1 MVHEWCALLRLEH
14 PPVWLES
21 LFLRSSS
28 TDPKNRQVVR
38 GPVHSGLRG
47 VDIEMMSLL
56 RDPSATE
63 RWAVFGI
70 ATPMPRCHATCA
82 TRRRRRVR
90 VRVRLGFALGEA
102 HGGAGLK

>member
-1 MVHEWCALLRLEH
+1 
-14 PPVWLES
+14 
-21 LFLRSSS
+21 
-28 TDPKNRQVVR
+28 
-38 GPVHSGLRG
+38 
-47 VDIEMMSLL
+47 MMSLL